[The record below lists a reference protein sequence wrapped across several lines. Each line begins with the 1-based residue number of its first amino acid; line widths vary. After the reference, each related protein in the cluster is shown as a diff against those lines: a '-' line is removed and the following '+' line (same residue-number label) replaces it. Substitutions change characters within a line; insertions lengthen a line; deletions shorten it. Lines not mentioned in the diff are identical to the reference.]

1 MKSKSIG
8 SFFVGLTLV
17 LGIVAI
23 APSAFADHQKVEVT
37 MPTGVGS
44 NQECVETNSCYDP
57 AEAIIDVG
65 GEVTWINTDGG
76 VSNFH
81 TATSG
86 QPGDDDAGAMFN
98 SDLLQ
103 QDGEFTYKFEEAG
116 TFHYFCQ
123 IHPWMVGSVI
133 VQEAMAEEDEHMED
147 EEIMEDTEM
156 TMASSMSTDG
166 SIHVDIESSIPTAD
180 EEMSIFV
187 TFTDADGNAIEH
199 VNYDISAMQDGV
211 EVLSE
216 PSMHEHAGEGMHITD
231 ALASDS
237 PVDVQVTILGIGLP
251 DQEASWTGPIG
262 DVVSLQVVP
271 EFGTIAALV
280 LAISIV
286 SIIAVT
292 AKTRVIPKL

>member
-8 SFFVGLTLV
+8 SFFIGLTLV

-23 APSAFADHQKVEVT
+23 APSAFADHQKIEVT
-37 MPTGVGS
+37 MAEGS
-44 NQECVETNSCYDP
+44 GLSPDAECVAANSCFDPYD
-57 AEAIIDVG
+57 AIVDVG
-65 GEVTWINTDGG
+65 GEVTWTNTDAQP
-76 VSNFH
+76 H
-81 TATSG
+81 TVTSG
-86 QPGDDDAGAMFN
+86 EDLSADDVGDVFDSGFM
-98 SDLLQ
+98 SK
-103 QDGEFTYKFEEAG
+103 DGTFSFVFEEAG

-123 IHPWMVGSVI
+123 VHPWMKGIVT

-147 EEIMEDTEM
+147 EEQMEDTEM
-156 TMASSMSTDG
+156 TMVSSMSTDG

-187 TFTDADGNAIEH
+187 TFTDADGNVIEH
-199 VNYDISAMQDGV
+199 VNYDISATQDGV

-216 PSMHEHAGEGMHITD
+216 PGMHEHAGEGMHITD

-251 DQEASWTGPIG
+251 GEEANWTGPMG